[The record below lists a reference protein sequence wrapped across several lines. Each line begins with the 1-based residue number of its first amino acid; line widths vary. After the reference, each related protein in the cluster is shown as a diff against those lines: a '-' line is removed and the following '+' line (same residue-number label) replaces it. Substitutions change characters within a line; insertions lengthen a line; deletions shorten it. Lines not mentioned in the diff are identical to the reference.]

1 MVCTEAV
8 LLSSTIDAEERRDV
22 AVVDVPNAFI
32 QTRVE
37 DEKDMAI
44 IRVRG
49 LLVDILL
56 ELAPEFYSEYVTVD
70 RKGNKQLILQC
81 QNTIYGTM
89 VASLLFYRKFCKT
102 LVREGFKCNPYD
114 PCVWNRMVKGKQQTV
129 LFHVDD
135 CKISC
140 VSVKANDDLI
150 ETLRQEYESIFE
162 DGSGKMKVHRGK
174 VLEYL
179 GMTLDYSV
187 DGQVKITMLGYIK
200 ECIELFEKMAPN
212 KRGSKSSAAPKNLFV
227 VDDNSKKLSDSKRE
241 QFHSLVAKMLFAT
254 KHVRPDT
261 GTTMSFLTTRVS
273 EPDVDDWKKL
283 AHLMRYIRGTKE
295 LPLILSANSGGMLKW
310 WVDGSHGVH
319 PNM

>member
-22 AVVDVPNAFI
+22 AVVDIPNAFI

-49 LLVDILL
+49 LLVDILV

-81 QNTIYGTM
+81 QNAIYGTM

-102 LVREGFKCNPYD
+102 LVREGFKCNPYN

-140 VSVKANDDLI
+140 VS
-150 ETLRQEYESIFE
+150 
-162 DGSGKMKVHRGK
+162 MKVNDN
-174 VLEYL
+174 L
-179 GMTLDYSV
+179 
-187 DGQVKITMLGYIK
+187 IK
-200 ECIELFEKMAPN
+200 YFA
-212 KRGSKSSAAPKNLFV
+212 KSARV
-227 VDDNSKKLSDSKRE
+227 
-241 QFHSLVAKMLFAT
+241 
-254 KHVRPDT
+254 
-261 GTTMSFLTTRVS
+261 FLRMV
-273 EPDVDDWKKL
+273 PG
-283 AHLMRYIRGTKE
+283 R
-295 LPLILSANSGGMLKW
+295 
-310 WVDGSHGVH
+310 
-319 PNM
+319 